1 MSEGIVKRLDLKGE
15 VCPVPVMK
23 VRDKL
28 KEMAPGEILEV
39 ICDCPPSKRN
49 LQRFAEKEG
58 HEIIGLVEDGAVF
71 KMRIKK
77 CEKKEIS
84 S

>member
-1 MSEGIVKRLDLKGE
+1 MKKVSEEVVQRLDLKGE
-15 VCPVPVMK
+15 VCPVPVMR

-49 LQRFAEKEG
+49 IQRLAEREG
-58 HEIIGLVEDGAVF
+58 HEVVGLLEEGAVF
-71 KMRIKK
+71 KMYIKK
-77 CEKKEIS
+77 K
-84 S
+84 